1 MGCPTLQT
9 ERFFQH
15 VEPFM
20 EYRKTVYE
28 VSDETLRSNRAD
40 LKLFENYVKSRRL
53 KTITG
58 PAVMNFQVYLKK
70 ERDNSGASIN
80 RKIFTLRSYGKY
92 YKLAEPEGAARLPFQ
107 DVLKIR
113 LGYKD
118 GPHAL
123 NIDQIK
129 ILFESIDR
137 TSCLGIRNY
146 AIHALMY
153 GIGLRVGEIY
163 KLNLDSLDLVE
174 NTLVVTG
181 KGNRR
186 RIMNLV
192 GEMPQILAE
201 YLAVRSKFKSSS
213 TSDALFLSKK
223 GNRLSI
229 RTMEDNFKKSFSGS
243 GILTWFKPTCH
254 TLRHSFAS
262 HLNDEG
268 VDIMVLQSLLGH
280 STPKS
285 TQLYIHPSI
294 KKVRE
299 ALEKLP
305 AVVYM
310 NQLVES
316 GTLKLKFQSK
326 ARYRPKNVDVVLN

>member
-1 MGCPTLQT
+1 MGCPALKT

-28 VSDETLRSNRAD
+28 VSDETLRSNRTD
-40 LKLFENYVKSRRL
+40 LKLFQNYMKSRRL

-80 RKIFTLRSYGKY
+80 RKLFTLRSYGKY
-92 YKLAEPEGAARLPFQ
+92 YKLADPEYAHQLPFQ

-123 NIDQIK
+123 STDQIK
-129 ILFESIDR
+129 SFFESIDR
-137 TSCLGIRNY
+137 TSCLSIRDY
-146 AIHALMY
+146 AIYALMY
-153 GIGLRVGEIY
+153 GIGLRVGEIF
-163 KLNLDSLDLVE
+163 KLNLDSLDLAS

-186 RIMNLV
+186 RIMNLI

-201 YLAVRSKFKSSS
+201 YLTVRSKFKNSD
-213 TSDALFLSKK
+213 TSNALFLSKK

-229 RTMEDNFKKSFSGS
+229 RTMEDNFRKIVSESV
-243 GILTWFKPTCH
+243 IMTWFKPTCH

-280 STPKS
+280 STPRS
-285 TQLYIHPSI
+285 TQIYIHPSL

-299 ALEKLP
+299 ALENLP

-316 GTLKLKFQSK
+316 GALKLKFQSK
-326 ARYRPKNVDVVLN
+326 ARYRPKNIDVVLN

>member
-1 MGCPTLQT
+1 MGCPALQT
-9 ERFFQH
+9 DRFFEH

-28 VSDETLRSNRAD
+28 VSDETIRSNRTD
-40 LKLFENYVKSRRL
+40 LVLFEKYVKRRRI
-53 KTITG
+53 KNITG
-58 PAVMNFQVYLKK
+58 PDVMNFQVYLKK

-92 YKLAEPEGAARLPFQ
+92 YKLADPENAQNLPFQ

-146 AIHALMY
+146 AIYALMY
-153 GIGLRVGEIY
+153 GLGLRVGEIY
-163 KLNLDSLDLVE
+163 KLNLNSLDLTE
-174 NTLVVTG
+174 NTLIVIG
-181 KGNRR
+181 KGKRR
-186 RIMNLV
+186 RVMNLT

-201 YLAVRSKFKSSS
+201 YLAVRPNFMNSK
-213 TSDALFLSKK
+213 TSNALFLSKK
-223 GNRLSI
+223 GNRLAI
-229 RTMEDNFKKSFSGS
+229 RTMEDNFKKTFSGS
-243 GILTWFKPTCH
+243 GMMIWFKVTCH

-268 VDIMVLQSLLGH
+268 VDIMILQSLLGH

-285 TQLYIHPSI
+285 TQIYIHPSM

-305 AVVYM
+305 AVVYI
-310 NQLVES
+310 NQLVET
-316 GTLKLKFQSK
+316 GALKLRFQSK
-326 ARYRPKNVDVVLN
+326 ARYRQEMKLVLN

>member
-1 MGCPTLQT
+1 MGCPALQT
-9 ERFFQH
+9 DRFFHH

-28 VSDETLRSNRAD
+28 VSDETIRSNRTD
-40 LKLFENYVKSRRL
+40 LRLFQTYVEKRHL

-58 PAVMNFQVYLKK
+58 PAVMDFQVYLKK

-80 RKIFTLRSYGKY
+80 RKIFTLRSFGKY
-92 YKLAEPEGAARLPFQ
+92 LKLAEPEHATDLPFQ

-118 GPHAL
+118 DPHAL
-123 NIDQIK
+123 SVDQITT
-129 ILFESIDR
+129 LFASIDR

-146 AIHALMY
+146 AIYAMMY
-153 GIGLRVGEIY
+153 GLGLRVGEVHS
-163 KLNLDSLDLVE
+163 LDLDSLDLEE
-174 NTLVVTG
+174 NTLQVMG
-181 KGNRR
+181 KGKRR
-186 RIMNLV
+186 RVMHLT
-192 GEMPQILAE
+192 GELPQILAE
-201 YLAVRSKFKSSS
+201 YLAVRSHFLNSQ
-213 TSDALFLSKK
+213 TSHALFLSKK

-229 RTMEDNFKKSFSGS
+229 RTMEDNFKKIFSGS
-243 GILTWFKPTCH
+243 GMMIWFKVTCH

-285 TQLYIHPSI
+285 TEIYIHPSMQ
-294 KKVRE
+294 KMRD

-310 NQLVES
+310 TQLVQS
-316 GTLKLKFQSK
+316 GALNIKFQSK
-326 ARYRPKNVDVVLN
+326 ARYKPKVEMVLN

>member
-1 MGCPTLQT
+1 MGCPALQT
-9 ERFFQH
+9 DRFFHH

-28 VSDETLRSNRAD
+28 VSDETIRSNRTD
-40 LKLFENYVKSRRL
+40 LRLFKTYVEKRHL

-58 PAVMNFQVYLKK
+58 PAVMDFQVYLKK

-80 RKIFTLRSYGKY
+80 RKIFTLRSFGKY
-92 YKLAEPEGAARLPFQ
+92 LKLAEPEHATDLPFQ

-118 GPHAL
+118 DPHAL
-123 NIDQIK
+123 SVDQITT
-129 ILFESIDR
+129 LFASIDR

-146 AIHALMY
+146 AIYAMMY
-153 GIGLRVGEIY
+153 GLGLRVGEVHS
-163 KLNLDSLDLVE
+163 LDLDSLDLEE
-174 NTLVVTG
+174 NTLQVMG
-181 KGNRR
+181 KGKRR
-186 RIMNLV
+186 RVMHLT
-192 GEMPQILAE
+192 GELPQILAE
-201 YLAVRSKFKSSS
+201 YLAVRSHFLNSQ
-213 TSDALFLSKK
+213 TSHALFLSKK

-229 RTMEDNFKKSFSGS
+229 RTMEDNFKKIFSGS
-243 GILTWFKPTCH
+243 GMMIWFKVTCH

-285 TQLYIHPSI
+285 TEIYIHPSMQ
-294 KKVRE
+294 KMRD

-310 NQLVES
+310 TQLVQS
-316 GTLKLKFQSK
+316 GALNIKFQSK
-326 ARYRPKNVDVVLN
+326 ARYKPKVEMVLN

>member
-1 MGCPTLQT
+1 MGCPALQT
-9 ERFFQH
+9 DRFFAH

-20 EYRKTVYE
+20 EYRKTVHE
-28 VSDETLRSNRAD
+28 VSDETLRSNRTD
-40 LKLFENYVKSRRL
+40 LKLFENYLKQRRL

-58 PAVMNFQVYLKK
+58 PVVMKFQAYLKK

-80 RKIFTLRSYGKY
+80 RKIFALRSYGKF
-92 YKLAEPEGAARLPFQ
+92 YKLADPENAQNLPFQ

-118 GPHAL
+118 EPHAL
-123 NIDQIK
+123 DTGQMK
-129 ILFESIDR
+129 RLFESMDR

-146 AIHALMY
+146 AIYALMY
-153 GIGLRVGEIY
+153 GVGLRVGEIF
-163 KLNLDSLDLVE
+163 KLNLDSLDLLE
-174 NTLVVTG
+174 NTLLVNG
-181 KGNRR
+181 KGKRKR
-186 RIMNLV
+186 LMNLT
-192 GEMPQILAE
+192 GELPQILAE
-201 YLAVRSKFKSSS
+201 YLAVRSKFINSNSSS
-213 TSDALFLSKK
+213 AFFLSKK

-229 RTMEDNFKKSFSGS
+229 RTMEDNFKKICAATGMM
-243 GILTWFKPTCH
+243 TWFKVTCH

-268 VDIMVLQSLLGH
+268 VDILVLQSLLGH
-280 STPKS
+280 TTPKS
-285 TQLYIHPSI
+285 TSVYIHPSL
-294 KKVRE
+294 KKMRE

-316 GTLKLKFQSK
+316 GALKLKFQSK
-326 ARYRPKNVDVVLN
+326 ARYKPKNVDVVLN